1 VVLVD
6 TSVWV
11 SHLRDGHE
19 GLRALLDEGLVMCH
33 PFVIGELACGNLTNR
48 AEIISLLRALP
59 PASVAAPEEVLAFV
73 EARDLA
79 GKGLGYVDVHLLA
92 AAVVTGVPLWTED
105 KRLNKAALEIH
116 CSHREGPVAWSRV
129 EDEGR

>member
-11 SHLRDGHE
+11 SHLRDDHQ
-19 GLRALLDEGLVMCH
+19 GLRALLDEGLVVCH
-33 PFVIGELACGNLTNR
+33 PFIIGELACAGLVNR
-48 AEIISLLRALP
+48 SEIIALLGALSQV
-59 PASVAAPEEVLAFV
+59 SVATHDEVLAFI

-92 AAVVTGVPLWTED
+92 AAVVTGVPLWTQD
-105 KRLNKAALEIH
+105 RRLHQAALKLH
-116 CSHREGPVAWSRV
+116 SAYREQPVV
-129 EDEGR
+129 